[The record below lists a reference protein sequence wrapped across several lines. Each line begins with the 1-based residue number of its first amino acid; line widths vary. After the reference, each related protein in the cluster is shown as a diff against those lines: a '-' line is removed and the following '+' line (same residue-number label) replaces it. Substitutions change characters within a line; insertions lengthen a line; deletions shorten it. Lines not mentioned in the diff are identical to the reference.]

1 MRQSKDREDGGGKR
15 MRPLNL
21 VISAFGPYAGRTEL
35 ALRELGN
42 RGLYLITGDTGAGK
56 TTIFDAITY
65 ALYGE
70 ASGDSRESSMLR
82 SQYADPN
89 TPTEVELLFSHG
101 GKEYVVKRNPRY
113 LRPAKRGGG
122 MTEEKAGAQLICPD
136 RVITKP
142 REVDEAIKEILGIDR
157 NQFSQIAMLAQGD
170 FRKLLLADTR
180 ERQEIFR
187 KVFQTQDYQ
196 TLQRQVKDQERNAYR
211 ECQDARKSV
220 QQYVQ
225 AIDCDEDELRL
236 NGKKPGDSDQG
247 AGSALGVQA
256 QEAGKIYFS
265 DVEKA
270 REGNLTIKDT
280 MELLEKLVAKDN
292 SEEERL
298 ARELS
303 RLENGLEEV
312 NTRIGKA
319 QEQERA
325 KTNLEKVRQQEEENA
340 GLLKEKKAVFD
351 QEEEKKPQQEEMK
364 KRLALLEEELAEYE
378 KQKQFLKEIERLAGE
393 LEGSQRKVREK
404 EARAAQ
410 EGQNLKERK
419 EELLGLFLA
428 GEQREKLVNRK
439 EKAKGCKTIC
449 ENLETARKKE
459 KEEALHLEEWKKVFE
474 NEQQKTVRQEEIGK
488 KLAVLEQEMPKYEQ
502 MEEKKRKIRELKE
515 SLDKNR
521 EKNQKS
527 LQKKERLE
535 EDQTENKRRQEV
547 LSGGGERKERLLRE
561 KVQEEARLYDLEKL
575 CREINAYQIL
585 QDDLKEHQNI
595 YKKAQE
601 RANMLENRY
610 ARMNQAFLDG
620 QAGLLAKGLLE
631 GSPCPVCGAIHH
643 PQPAM
648 IPDKV
653 PEKKV
658 LELAKREYE
667 QAAKEAGDASVEAG
681 KIHGKVSGQ
690 EVQLRQQIELLL
702 GCAGLPESDGKTR
715 AGQDTDS
722 ARKAEAT
729 AGSGEALDGSSAGKP
744 ADIAGKEK
752 PADITWAGKQ
762 AGKKRLQTEKRL
774 EEIAEEICREE
785 EQVKQKEVLEKG
797 ITKREEEIKALEA
810 EISERK
816 NLLAGE
822 EAQKQALE
830 DQVRALAGE
839 LHSLSK
845 QEAEK
850 MRDALTGERKELQAA
865 YQRASDGFAQCEKER
880 AALMV
885 QIESLQKQLEEPAYI
900 ENTGEELLRLGEVI
914 AELEAQI
921 DKEEK
926 NIRRKKELEAEIPGK
941 EAAIKALEKEI
952 QGLKEEIASLQVRKQ
967 EIEKQERDLAEKLH
981 YADQDAAKEEKKKL
995 QKELEAF
1002 QNAYAYAEKAYR
1014 DCVHEQANL
1023 EGRRK
1028 SLLEQLEHAE
1038 GICLSDEVEKQTEY
1052 RQKKKEAAEREK
1064 IVRFRRETNANL
1076 LDNIRKKSRALT
1088 ALEERYGWL
1097 SNLSDTLNGE
1107 LKSKEKM
1114 MLETYIQTTYF
1125 DRIVRRA
1132 NLRLMKMSG
1141 GQYEFK
1147 RMVGAGNNKSQG
1159 GLELNV
1165 VDHYNGTERSVKT
1178 LSGGESFIASLSLA
1192 LGLSEEIQSTAGGI
1206 QMETM
1211 FVDEGFGSL
1220 DEHALQQAY
1229 HALVS
1234 QTDGNRLVGII
1245 SHVSELKDKIDK
1257 KIVVVKEKSGG
1268 SRAEILV

>member
-1 MRQSKDREDGGGKR
+1 

-70 ASGDSRESSMLR
+70 ASGDIRESSMLR

-101 GKEYVVKRNPRY
+101 GKEYTVKRNPRY

-225 AIDCDEDELRL
+225 AIDCDEDERC
-236 NGKKPGDSDQG
+236 QT
-247 AGSALGVQA
+247 A
-256 QEAGKIYFS
+256 FS

-270 REGNLTIKDT
+270 RDGKLTIKDT
-280 MELLEKLVAKDN
+280 MELLERLIAREV

-298 ARELS
+298 NAEVKQ
-303 RLENGLEEV
+303 LEEGLEKID
-312 NTRIGKA
+312 TRIGKA
-319 QEQERA
+319 QEQEKA
-325 KTNLEKVRQQEEENA
+325 KTNLEDVRRREEENTR
-340 GLLKEKKAVFD
+340 LLKEKEEVFH
-351 QEEEKKPQQEEMK
+351 QEEEKKPQQEEIK
-364 KRLALLEEELAEYE
+364 KQLALLGDEEADNET
-378 KQKQFLKEIERLAGE
+378 QKQFSETIKQLVRD
-393 LEGSQRKVREK
+393 LEDSQRSKREK
-404 EARAAQ
+404 EEDA
-410 EGQNLKERK
+410 GQKEKELKWLKK
-419 EELLGLFLA
+419 ELSCLSSA
-428 GEQREKLVNRK
+428 GEQREKLVSQK
-439 EKAKGCKTIC
+439 EKAEECERICK
-449 ENLETARKKE
+449 NLVITR
-459 KEEALHLEEWKKVFE
+459 KEEQEEVLRLEEWKNTFE
-474 NEQQKTVRQEEIGK
+474 KEEQKTVRQEEIGRE
-488 KLAVLEQEMPKYEQ
+488 LTILEQEMPKYKQ
-502 MEEKKRKIRELKE
+502 LEEKKQSAQKLENCLHKNQEETEKKRQEKEALEKIQAEDRKQQE
-515 SLDKNR
+515 SLR
-521 EKNQKS
+521 
-527 LQKKERLE
+527 
-535 EDQTENKRRQEV
+535 
-547 LSGGGERKERLLRE
+547 GAGERKERLLRE
-561 KVQEEARLYDLEKL
+561 KAQEEAYLNDLEKL
-575 CREINAYQIL
+575 CQEINGYQFL
-585 QDDLKEHQNI
+585 QRKLEEQQML

-601 RANMLENRY
+601 GANRLKNRY
-610 ARMNQAFLDG
+610 VQMNQAFLDG
-620 QAGLLAKGLLE
+620 QAGLLAKGLSE
-631 GSPCPVCGAIHH
+631 GMPCPVCGSRHH
-643 PQPAM
+643 PQTAF
-648 IPDKV
+648 IPDEV
-653 PEKKV
+653 PEK
-658 LELAKREYE
+658 EAIE
-667 QAAKEAGDASVEAG
+667 QANRDSERAAKAAQDASVEAG
-681 KIHGKVSGQ
+681 KICGEFSGK
-690 EVQLRQQIELLL
+690 ETQLKKQM
-702 GCAGLPESDGKTR
+702 
-715 AGQDTDS
+715 
-722 ARKAEAT
+722 
-729 AGSGEALDGSSAGKP
+729 EALEGYAG
-744 ADIAGKEK
+744 
-752 PADITWAGKQ
+752 WAGKVNLSGR
-762 AGKKRLQTEKRL
+762 APSAAETGTEWDMNLTKTAQM
-774 EEIAEEICREE
+774 AEEQR
-785 EQVKQKEVLEKG
+785 
-797 ITKREEEIKALEA
+797 
-810 EISERK
+810 
-816 NLLAGE
+816 LLAEDKRKKIEREIRKE
-822 EAQKQALE
+822 EAQAKQREELEEKITKKEKEINALNE
-830 DQVRALAGE
+830 ELAEKEKQIARDEAQKEELDKQIRALAGE
-839 LHSLSK
+839 LHSSGK
-845 QEAEK
+845 QEAEN
-850 MRDALTGERKELQAA
+850 RQYSLRREQEELKTA
-865 YQRASDGFAQCEKER
+865 YQKAREGLSKCEKER
-880 AALMV
+880 DALRV
-885 QIESLQKQLEEPAYI
+885 RIEALQNQLKEPACI
-900 ENTGEELLRLGEVI
+900 ENTEEEILRLGEVI
-914 AELEAQI
+914 AELKQQI
-921 DKEEK
+921 AEEDK
-926 NIRRKKELEAEIPGK
+926 NICRKKKLEAEIPEK
-941 EAAIKALEKEI
+941 EAAVEKL
-952 QGLKEEIASLQVRKQ
+952 QGELQKTGERIASLLA
-967 EIEKQERDLAEKLH
+967 EKQEKEKQAQELAQKLH
-981 YADQDAAKEEKKKL
+981 YRDLDAAKEEEKRWQTAL
-995 QKELEAF
+995 NTLLEAY
-1002 QNAYAYAEKAYR
+1002 NHAEKDYLA
-1014 DCVHEQANL
+1014 CVREQDKL
-1023 EGRRK
+1023 KGRRE

-1038 GICLSDEVEKQTEY
+1038 RICLAEEVEKQTGY
-1052 RQKKKEAAEREK
+1052 KQKKEAAKEK
-1064 IVRFRRETNANL
+1064 EKALHFRRETNERL
-1076 LDNIRKKSRALT
+1076 LENIRKKSKDLT

-1268 SRAEILV
+1268 SRAEIYV